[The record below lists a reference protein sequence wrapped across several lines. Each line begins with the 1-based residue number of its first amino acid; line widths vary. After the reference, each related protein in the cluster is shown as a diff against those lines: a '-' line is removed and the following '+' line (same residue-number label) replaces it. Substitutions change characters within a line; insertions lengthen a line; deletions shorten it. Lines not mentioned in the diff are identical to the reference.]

1 MPNNSTKNLQIQA
14 NKFYWLGPLGQ
25 RVGSHTGPGRLAVA
39 DWWLAVGCVFFGVL
53 AAAAA
58 AAAIR
63 SSAKMRMTYSMDGYL
78 WWIL

>member
-1 MPNNSTKNLQIQA
+1 
-14 NKFYWLGPLGQ
+14 
-25 RVGSHTGPGRLAVA
+25 
-39 DWWLAVGCVFFGVL
+39 VGCVFFGVL

-63 SSAKMRMTYSMDGYL
+63 SSAKMRMMNSMDGYL

>member
-1 MPNNSTKNLQIQA
+1 MTFIGRQ
-14 NKFYWLGPLGQ
+14 GPVGQ
-25 RVGSHTGPGRLAVA
+25 MVGSHTGPGRLTVA
-39 DWWLAVGCVFFGVL
+39 DWWLVVGCVFFGVL

-63 SSAKMRMTYSMDGYL
+63 SSAKMRMMNSMDGYL